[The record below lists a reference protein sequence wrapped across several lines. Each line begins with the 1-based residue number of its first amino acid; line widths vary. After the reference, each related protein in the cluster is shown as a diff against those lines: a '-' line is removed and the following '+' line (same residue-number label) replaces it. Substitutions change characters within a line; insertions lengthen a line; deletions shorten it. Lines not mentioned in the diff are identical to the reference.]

1 MDEKV
6 LKIVTPIIAL
16 LTVVFFATFR
26 FMPAIHERYALVV
39 RGIEGGEES
48 QQVGHVVE
56 GHALYRHLIVL
67 VVTPLHVD
75 AALVLVVRLHPGEHL
90 GIMHGVGI
98 AEHLGQLA

>member
-39 RGIEGGEES
+39 EKREK
-48 QQVGHVVE
+48 
-56 GHALYRHLIVL
+56 LF
-67 VVTPLHVD
+67 T
-75 AALVLVVRLHPGEHL
+75 
-90 GIMHGVGI
+90 I
-98 AEHLGQLA
+98 AFVYFITYVFAFLENAKQYIICQDF